1 MREKMLIADM
11 LKPCPIC
18 KSRAY
23 IEKELADGYFFG
35 WSVGC
40 PRFRIKDGIHAEK
53 MSFHN
58 CRSREAA
65 IKKWNDWVEEYENKR
80 RDTK

>member
-23 IEKELADGYFFG
+23 IEKEMLEDSFFG

-40 PRFRIKDGIHAEK
+40 PRYRMKDKIHSERMA
-53 MSFHN
+53 FHN
-58 CRSREAA
+58 LKSREIA

-80 RDTK
+80 RDRK

>member
-1 MREKMLIADM
+1 MRGKVIVADQ

-23 IEKELADGYFFG
+23 IEKEMIEDSFFG

-40 PRFRIKDGIHAEK
+40 PRFRLKDGIHKERMA
-53 MSFHN
+53 FHN
-58 CRSREAA
+58 LRTREIA
-65 IKKWNDWVEEYENKR
+65 INKWNEWVGEYENKR